1 MRCVLRPGGRC
12 SWPTSRDGLEL
23 YSTSRAWHA
32 VPARA
37 GYWYRNP
44 LWVGIPVVQRPLSR
58 RGTGHPHPR
67 PDVRIQPQRERGCF
81 HVAGRSFLPTHVVA
95 RAQES
100 GHAVGRD
107 PRNAERRAPERQL
120 GAPTGGRSGQCPS
133 QPGCPHRER
142 WPRFALAWCGHG
154 QAWQSITSGRTC
166 RAVVTVIRP
175 WADRSKGLP
184 SCGRL
189 WAMRHLCGA
198 VHRLDRRRP

>member
-1 MRCVLRPGGRC
+1 MLVADLSRWPGVIQHISGMARCAGSGRVLVPQPMVGRH
-12 SWPTSRDGLEL
+12 SRG
-23 YSTSRAWHA
+23 
-32 VPARA
+32 
-37 GYWYRNP
+37 
-44 LWVGIPVVQRPLSR
+44 QRPLSR